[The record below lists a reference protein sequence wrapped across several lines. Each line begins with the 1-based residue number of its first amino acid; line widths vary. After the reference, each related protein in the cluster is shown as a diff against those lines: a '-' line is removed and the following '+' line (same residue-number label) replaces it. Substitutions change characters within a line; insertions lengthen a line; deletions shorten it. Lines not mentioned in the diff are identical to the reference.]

1 MQKNKSNKHKQ
12 TPDIIMRP
20 IADLMASLAELTDGT
35 VHQIRKTAE
44 DPSRISVYDVL
55 QLVTGCSANTCNPMF
70 LRLVQNFPDVASICS
85 NFKFSGRGQKDTP
98 VTDARGIVDIIMALP
113 GKAAGSVRRQAA
125 DVLVRYLGGDPTLV
139 EEIAA
144 NRFTQEELSE
154 TDPNNS
160 LRFFGQTI
168 ESEAI
173 KRKREELTLLEL
185 EGRAKKAR
193 VEIASSVVRTTLESL
208 SDLGLPISDRDK
220 MLAKDIIT
228 TAAFIPDTGE
238 REENRDT
245 DICLQQ
251 FCAEN
256 GKPGKH
262 VALGKKAK
270 QLYLS
275 YNPEFIFPKKT
286 VFANGQMVNANRW
299 TQSMEKYLEEALLLL

>member
-1 MQKNKSNKHKQ
+1 
-12 TPDIIMRP
+12 MRP
-20 IADLMASLAELTDGT
+20 ISDLMASLAELTDGT
-35 VHQIRKTAE
+35 VNQIRKTAE
-44 DPSRISVYDVL
+44 DPPRISVYDVL
-55 QLVTGCSANTCNPMF
+55 QLVTGCSANNCNPTF
-70 LRLVQNFPDVASICS
+70 QRLVQNFPDVHSHTS
-85 NFKFSGRGQKDTP
+85 NFKFSGRGQKETP
-98 VTDARGIVDIIMALP
+98 VTDARGIVDIIMLLP
-113 GKAAGSVRRQAA
+113 GTAAASVRRQAS

-139 EEIAA
+139 QEIAA

-185 EGRAKKAR
+185 DGRAKKAR
-193 VEIASSVVRTTLESL
+193 VEIASSVVRTTLASL

-228 TAAFIPDTGE
+228 NAAFTPDAADRQN
-238 REENRDT
+238 REDN

-251 FCAEN
+251 FCAQN
-256 GKPGKH
+256 GKAGKH
-262 VALGKKAK
+262 VMLGKKAK

-275 YNPEFIFPKKT
+275 DNSEFIFPKKT
-286 VFANGQMVNANRW
+286 VFANGQMIEANRW
-299 TQSMEKYLEEALLLL
+299 TESMKTYLEEALLFL